1 MGQATDHLYP
11 NSPGFPYKAKNGKS
25 LERPRI
31 TESRLRQVQE
41 TWKLFGAGS
50 VGDQT
55 LVGIPYLHQLRRH
68 VDFADRSAVWPFETN
83 FTSKPTLKMGPYV
96 VHVEIW
102 PGLVKNAVALITE
115 VEKTAIRDQIQVRA
129 LCQWAAD
136 LDLKIELG
144 RLFNTPN
151 GLDKNQIQVCIQ
163 HEGWILGAI

>member
-25 LERPRI
+25 LERLRI

-50 VGDQT
+50 VGGQT

-144 RLFNTPN
+144 RLFNIPN
-151 GLDKNQIQVCIQ
+151 GLD
-163 HEGWILGAI
+163 